1 MKKSIPL
8 IMILML
14 FAANAFFAAPT
25 ISNSG
30 GYILRYINGK
40 LIEGIDEINESSVN
54 IGNNFNAKV
63 KFTLTQSRSI
73 SDSFAMNCNSL
84 IFAQLSMAN
93 LYFNELY
100 IEYDGQ
106 NVNFLAGKYYT
117 DWGTSPLF
125 NVVNL
130 IEPYNFSDLFAVSPV
145 RESVTGFQAT
155 YWYQNGNSL
164 EIDFIP
170 IFAPDILQAFPL
182 KSVSFVPAV
191 PSNIQLG
198 VRYSMFVGNYNL
210 YFDLY
215 HGFDH
220 EYSIEFLNGTPTLY
234 NAQLNAGGVEF
245 SGPFPFNQNY
255 NFYGEGLVT
264 YQNSKVNFDGSIGIN
279 GYVFNQNM
287 GIEIERG
294 LPGQNLNEPENAV
307 SIYDKKTFS
316 SSLEF
321 SGMASIGFTDNMQTG
336 YAINGYFKYTPIQNF
351 SINIGGSLYCGKD
364 AYYSSNSKNSEL
376 YMLGTVYF

>member
-1 MKKSIPL
+1 MLLIIFTANVILASPSID
-8 IMILML
+8 
-14 FAANAFFAAPT
+14 
-25 ISNSG
+25 SSG
-30 GYILRYINGK
+30 EYILRYMNGQFIEAIN
-40 LIEGIDEINESSVN
+40 EINESSIN
-54 IGNNFNAKV
+54 IGNNFTAKV

-73 SDSFAMNCNSL
+73 SDIFASNCNSP
-84 IFAQLSMAN
+84 IFAQDSMAN

-106 NVNFLAGKYYT
+106 NSNFLVGKYYT

-130 IEPYNFSDLFAVSPV
+130 IEPYNFADLFATSPV
-145 RESVTGFQAT
+145 RESVTGFQAI

-164 EIDFIP
+164 EIDLIP
-170 IFAPDILQAFPL
+170 IFTPDILQSFPL
-182 KSVSFVPAV
+182 KSVYFVPMS
-191 PSNIQLG
+191 PSNFQLG
-198 VRYSMFVGNYNL
+198 VRYSMFAGNYNL

-220 EYSIEFLNGTPTLY
+220 AYSVEILNSTPTLY
-234 NAQLNAGGVEF
+234 NAQLNAGGMEF

-255 NFYGEGLVT
+255 NFYGEGLIT
-264 YQNSKVNFDGSIGIN
+264 YQNSKINFNGSLGIN

-294 LPGQNLNEPENAV
+294 LPGQNINDPENAISV
-307 SIYDKKTFS
+307 YDTKTFN

-321 SGMASIGFTDNMQTG
+321 SGMASVGFTNNMQFG
-336 YAINGYFKYTPIQNF
+336 YAVNGNFKYTPVQNVE
-351 SINIGGSLYCGKD
+351 INIGGSLYAGND
-364 AYYSSNSKNSEL
+364 TYYSSNSSESEV
-376 YMLGTVYF
+376 YVNGTVYF